1 MPNVHIKSSEYA
13 WHHTEVKILDKILV
27 GITAW
32 ELKKET
38 EKEAQYGAGQH
49 AIDIQAGNIKCSGS
63 VTLWGFELDR
73 MEQAAKAAGYDSI
86 MDVPHELIV
95 LTVSAR
101 KLAKDP
107 ITTWVATGVS
117 FSETTDAMSQN
128 DKKRECQLPFICMD
142 ITKST
147 ISL

>member
-1 MPNVHIKSSEYA
+1 MNVHIKSSEFA
-13 WHHTEVKILDKILV
+13 WHHIEVKVLDRILV
-27 GITAW
+27 GITGW
-32 ELKKET
+32 ELKREV

-63 VTLWGFELDR
+63 ITVWGYELDR
-73 MEQAAKAAGYDSI
+73 MEQAAQLAGYESLA
-86 MDVPHELIV
+86 DVPHELIV
-95 LTVSAR
+95 ITVTGR

-117 FSETTDAMSQN
+117 FSETSDSMSQN

-142 ITKST
+142 ITKT
-147 ISL
+147 TLTL